1 MRMSKKI
8 KEIILH
14 NSLKDPNFARDILTQ
29 LPKHLFSS
37 ESEKMGYIYTA
48 IKRLTYTVDNYS
60 TDTVAIKVEGL
71 MNTNQESE
79 EDVTNALKYLDD
91 LYTVKVDN
99 KDESLK
105 TEINKYIKKELSK
118 EALVKFISEN
128 KQEDSDNFTELI
140 EQLKQIEVN
149 NLGEGDGEF
158 LDFFNDVEKKKELLS
173 KLSVNKYSTGYTS
186 LDAQIEGGIA
196 RGEVGL
202 VIAPS
207 GRGKSLMASNLARN
221 YVVNGL
227 NVLYIGLEEKLDR
240 MVLRTEQQILGVDK
254 SALLKDK
261 LQLNEQVFDAL
272 QTKYKEYPT
281 LGNLYM
287 SKHMPGEV
295 SPTKLEQIIIN
306 TMIRKDIQIDVVII
320 DYPKLMRNPYEK
332 YASESESGG
341 RLFEDIRRLSQQY
354 NFVCWTLAQTNRS
367 AYGSDVITS
376 EHVEGSRKIINAV
389 EVALVL
395 NQKDIEFKNG
405 FLRLYLDKVRN
416 SSNTGERFVHMKVNP
431 MKMRIKDETEEEYK
445 EHLALLSDDGREDTN
460 KFQKKENK
468 VDQLNNSF
476 GGLEI

>member
-1 MRMSKKI
+1 MSKKI

-14 NSLKDPNFARDILTQ
+14 NSLKDVNFAREILTQ

-37 ESEKMGYIYTA
+37 ESEKMGYIYTTL
-48 IKRLTYTVDNYS
+48 KRLTYTVDNYS
-60 TDTVAIKVEGL
+60 SDTVAIKLEGL

-79 EDVTNALKYLDD
+79 ESVTNALKYLDE

-118 EALVKFISEN
+118 ATLVEFISEN

-140 EQLKQIEVN
+140 DKLKQIEVN
-149 NLGEGDGEF
+149 NLGDGDGEF

-173 KLSVNKYSTGYTS
+173 HLATNKYSTGYTS
-186 LDAQIEGGIA
+186 LDKQIEGGIA

-207 GRGKSLMASNLARN
+207 GKGKSLMASNLARN

-227 NVLYIGLEEKLDR
+227 NVLYIALEENMDR
-240 MVLRTEQQILGVDK
+240 MVLRAEQQFLGIDKNKILQ
-254 SALLKDK
+254 DK
-261 LQLNEQVFDAL
+261 LQLNEQVFDAI
-272 QTKYKEYPT
+272 QSKYKELPT
-281 LGNLYM
+281 IGNLYI

-295 SPTKLEQIIIN
+295 SPTKLEQIIVN
-306 TMIRKDIQIDVVII
+306 TMIRKDVRIDVVII

-332 YASESESGG
+332 YTSESESGG
-341 RLFEDIRRLSQQY
+341 KLFEDIRRLSQQY
-354 NFVCWTLAQTNRS
+354 NFVCWTLAQTNRN

-376 EHVEGSRKIINAV
+376 EHVEGSRKVINAV

-395 NQKDIEFKNG
+395 NQKDIEFQNG
-405 FLRLYLDKVRN
+405 FIRLYLDKVRN
-416 SSNTGERFVHMKVNP
+416 SSNTGEKFVHLKVIP
-431 MKMRIKDETEEEYK
+431 SKMRIKDETEEEK
-445 EHLALLSDDGREDTN
+445 REHLSLLSDDGREDTS
-460 KFQKKENK
+460 KFQKKEDK
-468 VDQLNNSF
+468 VTQLNNSF
-476 GGLEI
+476 GGVEI